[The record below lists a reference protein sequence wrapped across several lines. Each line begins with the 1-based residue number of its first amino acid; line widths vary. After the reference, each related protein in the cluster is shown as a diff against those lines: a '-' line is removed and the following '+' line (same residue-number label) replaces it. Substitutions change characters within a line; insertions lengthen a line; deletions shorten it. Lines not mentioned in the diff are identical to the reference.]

1 MSARNDEDTKQMA
14 VKVDKLELDN
24 TPGRDLI
31 TVPKCRSNFTWEEVQ
46 RFIDEAITNLIKLED
61 MTDLTSLYRINKHL
75 SRTFTSYPYLRENIA
90 EYLNERR
97 FPSLAVKMI
106 KRLNNLGVFSNDG
119 TWFSSFYLYNI
130 AWSYSD
136 ISKDFTTALA
146 VAGISHLLNL
156 NIGHPPYLEN
166 INSKNV
172 YFLIKASLSLLHNIV
187 KIPGNRDMA
196 QYTVGRDALL
206 NILTFQREPSLRC
219 LASLCLAHTLDDVD
233 VPMALNQSPNLIYQL
248 LSYMYS
254 ASHSVRRKYH
264 GYTVAEFMTAVSA
277 FAVNENTHRTL
288 LTTEMERPQRT
299 GRPPLPSMNFLK
311 FLLKLTDVYL
321 GAQLDEEPEREA
333 NAAIRMIHHLVFSLT
348 LKENGALNEL
358 IGRIADLSRL
368 PTVVENPNK
377 SLYRTLEIFMWQ
389 LSQPIASMTFESYTL
404 PKPTE
409 CGPIVMSYAPINAP
423 AAGFFIEQLRAASLP
438 VWNHNKTSVIS
449 SQSAQEMGMSA
460 LAAFA
465 NDLKGWLQCLDQATV
480 MIVCLSD
487 AYRLSPGCRAELQ
500 YFLSINSKETPKL
513 LIYILMPPKFH
524 PNGWTA
530 RLPNISEALD
540 FTHKRTFVTTLRH
553 LVSLAG
559 RPYAITVA
567 DEPLDSL
574 TYDSMEAN
582 KGFMSMDDLNG
593 LKSSSIFL
601 TSSDTE
607 PDKQSG
613 ITQTAEQMIS
623 KGSPRRSDSP
633 GIEIRRSCSSSP
645 TPLLSTRSDILSHH
659 YGDNQ
664 AISSVLSRD
673 QDEVL
678 QAEHPDGPIPVQIH
692 SPVVTQFSAQNIE
705 ATLLD
710 TSKVELSTP
719 AHDLKTGEYQ
729 ETPDV
734 SDQIG
739 EQEPNNDSQVSNIS
753 GQKTS
758 VKIPE
763 HDKSS
768 AQKSENS
775 ATNELYRIQDEV
787 LKTGALTAYTPTE
800 TSTGPKI
807 SQEALL
813 KETTSALEH
822 KYAERMQSVDKEG
835 TSAGPNVITP
845 KSQDKESHKNKSRDV
860 HSSVSISQ
868 PTNQSSDK
876 ILTDDELRMDDER
889 KQKELKEAKMPDV
902 NVDEK
907 DHTSHLDH
915 SYVSHMSGIHSPPVN
930 RSIKASQTDNALRSD
945 ATGCQP
951 SSRDE
956 KTIDFRE
963 EDDQPEHRG
972 AEQEQVATETKSQ
985 LTYRSSRPS
994 SKVIAVAGE
1003 WKDSHVNKV
1012 SDTGEDRKRQVSF
1025 SQASSLN
1032 VMKSQTSYP
1041 SSRTKQAED
1050 ALGVHIENSQKTK
1063 SVMKLDDSRVKCSV
1077 EAPVSKVDEAK
1088 SQPNHQPPSASLAE
1102 NILMSTE
1109 NKPEGS
1115 QEGQASALSQSQV
1128 SHASALKLQP
1138 PWPQFDNALGTKTA
1152 DPQDN
1157 TPSGNRSQVA
1167 QNCITDLSKAANV
1180 SEIRSKIT
1188 CQSSG
1193 TGMPDSALGWNVV
1206 ENHKLPKDNK
1216 MINTEFAGQG
1226 LPKEPSIT
1234 SQRHPSK
1241 TSQSM
1246 DPNPPKQ
1253 TKPVE
1258 APKSAIHTE
1267 LNGTSEEAPDE
1278 ALALETAAIAGTLS
1292 RPFIEVGLTGED
1304 QKTGKPDA
1312 IPPTTSETGSHV
1324 VLSPRSS
1331 KTQDSLPSKMND
1343 SKPKVLPDSSVQ
1355 TLSIIE
1361 DIKTT
1366 GTGVSSLGT
1375 QVPTEQ
1381 LGLHALTDLS
1391 PMSVFGPT
1399 IQGTPTVVFSI
1410 TNYDDVVQPHVRQ
1423 WTMQQVKE
1431 WFTNKGL
1438 SHLLRKLCGDI
1449 DGIVLS
1455 QLVYMRYWAP
1465 EYFAK
1470 SIRSD
1475 LGLSFVEAL
1484 RLVEALQELTK
1495 RR

>member
-1 MSARNDEDTKQMA
+1 DAQPISSAIYPLRGALFSTYASRDLYSKQNMSARNDEDTKQMA
-14 VKVDKLELDN
+14 MTVDKLELND

-31 TVPKCRSNFTWEEVQ
+31 TVPKCRSSFTWEEVQ
-46 RFIDEAITNLIKLED
+46 RFIDEAIANLIKLEEL
-61 MTDLTSLYRINKHL
+61 TDLTSLYRINKHL

-97 FPSLAVKMI
+97 FPSLAVKLI

-119 TWFSSFYLYNI
+119 TWFSSFYLYSI

-248 LSYMYS
+248 LSCMYS

-288 LTTEMERPQRT
+288 LTTEMERPQRA

-321 GAQLDEEPEREA
+321 GTQLDEEPEREA
-333 NAAIRMIHHLVFSLT
+333 NAAIRMIHHLVFSPT
-348 LKENGALNEL
+348 SKENGALNEL
-358 IGRIADLSRL
+358 VGCMADLSLL

-377 SLYRTLEIFMWQ
+377 ALYRTLEILLWQ

-423 AAGFFIEQLRAASLP
+423 AASYFIEQLRAASLP
-438 VWNHNKTSVIS
+438 VWNYNKTNVIN

-465 NDLKGWLQCLDQATV
+465 NDLKSWLQCLDQATV

-500 YFLSINSKETPKL
+500 YFLSINSQKTPKV

-524 PNGWTA
+524 PSGWMV

-540 FTHKRTFVTTLRH
+540 FTHKRTFVATLRH

-607 PDKQSG
+607 SAKQSA
-613 ITQTAEQMIS
+613 ITQTAEQMLS

-633 GIEIRRSCSSSP
+633 GIEIHRSCSSSP

-659 YGDNQ
+659 YGDIQ
-664 AISSVLSRD
+664 AISSFLSRN
-673 QDEVL
+673 QDEML
-678 QAEHPDGPIPVQIH
+678 QAEHPDRNTPVQIH

-734 SDQIG
+734 SDQLG
-739 EQEPNNDSQVSNIS
+739 EREHYNDSQVSNIS
-753 GQKTS
+753 GQKPS
-758 VKIPE
+758 VNIPE
-763 HDKSS
+763 HDKSI
-768 AQKSENS
+768 AQKTENS
-775 ATNELYRIQDEV
+775 GANELHGIQDEV
-787 LKTGALTAYTPTE
+787 LKTGALTAYSPTQ
-800 TSTGPKI
+800 TSTGSKI
-807 SQEALL
+807 SQEAIL
-813 KETTSALEH
+813 KETTSALEDKH
-822 KYAERMQSVDKEG
+822 AEKTQSVDKG
-835 TSAGPNVITP
+835 GISADPNITTP
-845 KSQDKESHKNKSRDV
+845 KLQDKESHKNKSRDV
-860 HSSVSISQ
+860 HSSLSISQ
-868 PTNQSSDK
+868 PTNQSSG
-876 ILTDDELRMDDER
+876 
-889 KQKELKEAKMPDV
+889 
-902 NVDEK
+902 
-907 DHTSHLDH
+907 
-915 SYVSHMSGIHSPPVN
+915 Y
-930 RSIKASQTDNALRSD
+930 
-945 ATGCQP
+945 QP

-963 EDDQPEHRG
+963 ENDQLEHKG
-972 AEQEQVATETKSQ
+972 TEQEQVVTETKSQ
-985 LTYRSSRPS
+985 LAYQSARPS
-994 SKVIAVAGE
+994 SKVSAVSGE
-1003 WKDSHVNKV
+1003 RKDSHANKV
-1012 SDTGEDRKRQVSF
+1012 SDVGEDRKRQVSL
-1025 SQASSLN
+1025 SQTSSLDAI
-1032 VMKSQTSYP
+1032 KSWPSYP
-1041 SSRTKQAED
+1041 SSRTKQGED
-1050 ALGVHIENSQKTK
+1050 ALGLHIENSQKTK
-1063 SVMKLDDSRVKCSV
+1063 SLMKSDDGQLKCTD

-1102 NILMSTE
+1102 NILMSTG
-1109 NKPEGS
+1109 NKPDGS
-1115 QEGQASALSQSQV
+1115 QEEKASALSKSQV

-1138 PWPQFDNALGTKTA
+1138 PWAQFDNALGTKTA
-1152 DPQDN
+1152 DSRDN

-1167 QNCITDLSKAANV
+1167 QNCITDLSKDTHV
-1180 SEIRSKIT
+1180 SEIRSKIN
-1188 CQSSG
+1188 CQSSE
-1193 TGMPDSALGWNVV
+1193 TGMADTALGLNVV
-1206 ENHKLPKDNK
+1206 ENQKSSKDNK
-1216 MINTEFAGQG
+1216 MIHTEFDGQG
-1226 LPKEPSIT
+1226 LPNEPST
-1234 SQRHPSK
+1234 TLQHHLSK
-1241 TSQSM
+1241 ASQSM
-1246 DPNPPKQ
+1246 DPSPPKQ

-1258 APKSAIHTE
+1258 SSRPAVHTE
-1267 LNGTSEEAPDE
+1267 VNGTSEEAPDE
-1278 ALALETAAIAGTLS
+1278 ALALETAALTSTLA
-1292 RPFIEVGLTGED
+1292 RPLIEVGLTGED
-1304 QKTGKPDA
+1304 QKTEKPNA
-1312 IPPTTSETGSHV
+1312 IPPTTLETGSHV

-1331 KTQDSLPSKMND
+1331 KTQGSLPSKMSD

-1391 PMSVFGPT
+1391 PVSVFGPT
-1399 IQGTPTVVFSI
+1399 TQGTPTVVFSI
-1410 TNYDDVVQPHVRQ
+1410 TNYDDIVQPQVRQ
-1423 WTMQQVKE
+1423 WTMQQVRE

-1438 SHLLRKLCGDI
+1438 SHLLRKLCGDV

-1455 QLVYMRYWAP
+1455 QLVYMRHWAP

-1475 LGLSFVEAL
+1475 LGLNFVEAL
-1484 RLVEALQELTK
+1484 RFVEALQELTK
-1495 RR
+1495 RP

>member
-14 VKVDKLELDN
+14 MAADKLEPNDI
-24 TPGRDLI
+24 PDRSLI
-31 TVPKCRSNFTWEEVQ
+31 TVPKCRNNFTWEEIQ
-46 RFIDEAITNLIKLED
+46 RFIDEAITNLIKLEELN
-61 MTDLTSLYRINKHL
+61 DLTSLYRINKHL

-97 FPSLAVKMI
+97 FPSLAVKLI

-119 TWFSSFYLYNI
+119 TWFSSFYLYSI

-136 ISKDFTTALA
+136 ISNDFTTALA

-166 INSKNV
+166 LNSKNV

-219 LASLCLAHTLDDVD
+219 LASLCLAHTLDEVD
-233 VPMALNQSPNLIYQL
+233 VPMALNQAPNLIHQL

-254 ASHSVRRKYH
+254 ASHSARRKYH

-288 LTTEMERPQRT
+288 LATEMERPQRT

-311 FLLKLTDVYL
+311 FLLKLTDVYMS
-321 GAQLDEEPEREA
+321 AQLNEESEREA
-333 NAAIRMIHHLVFSLT
+333 NAAIRVIHHLVFSPN
-348 LKENGALNEL
+348 LKENGALSEL
-358 IGRIADLSRL
+358 ISRMTELSRL
-368 PTVVENPNK
+368 FTVVGNPNEA
-377 SLYRTLEIFMWQ
+377 LYRTLEVFTWQ
-389 LSQPIASMTFESYTL
+389 RSQPIASMTFESYTL

-423 AAGFFIEQLRAASLP
+423 AAGYFIEQLRAASLP
-438 VWNHNKTSVIS
+438 VWNHNRTNVID
-449 SQSAQEMGMSA
+449 SQIAQEMGMSA
-460 LAAFA
+460 LAAFSG
-465 NDLKGWLQCLDQATV
+465 DLKGWLECLDQATV

-487 AYRLSPGCRAELQ
+487 AYRLSPGCRVELQ
-500 YFLSINSKETPKL
+500 YFLSINSEKSPKV

-582 KGFMSMDDLNG
+582 KGLMSMDDLNG

-601 TSSDTE
+601 TSSDSE
-607 PDKQSG
+607 PAKQSA

-623 KGSPRRSDSP
+623 KGSPRRSASP
-633 GIEIRRSCSSSP
+633 EIEIQRSCSSSP
-645 TPLLSTRSDILSHH
+645 TPLLSTRSDIPSHH
-659 YGDNQ
+659 YGDIQ

-673 QDEVL
+673 QDEEI
-678 QAEHPDGPIPVQIH
+678 QAEHPNRPTPVQIH

-705 ATLLD
+705 ATVLD

-734 SDQIG
+734 SDPIG
-739 EQEPNNDSQVSNIS
+739 EREHYNDSQVSNIS
-753 GQKTS
+753 DQKPS

-763 HDKSS
+763 HDKSI
-768 AQKSENS
+768 AQKTENS
-775 ATNELYRIQDEV
+775 GTNELYRIQGEV
-787 LKTGALTAYTPTE
+787 LRTGALTAYSPTQS
-800 TSTGPKI
+800 STG
-807 SQEALL
+807 SQEAIL
-813 KETTSALEH
+813 KESTSGLEDEN
-822 KYAERMQSVDKEG
+822 AEKIQSAANEG
-835 TSAGPNVITP
+835 TSADPNVRTP
-845 KSQDKESHKNKSRDV
+845 KGNESPKNKSWDV

-868 PTNQSSDK
+868 PTTQPSGK
-876 ILTDDELRMDDER
+876 ILTDDELRMDVER
-889 KQKELKEAKMPDV
+889 KQEELKETKMPDV
-902 NVDEK
+902 NVGEK
-907 DHTSHLDH
+907 DHTSHLEH
-915 SYVSHMSGIHSPPVN
+915 SYISHLSGIQSPPIN
-930 RSIKASQTDNALRSD
+930 QSIKASQTDNALRSD
-945 ATGCQP
+945 VTGCQP
-951 SSRDE
+951 SSREE

-963 EDDQPEHRG
+963 ENDQPEHKG
-972 AEQEQVATETKSQ
+972 IEQEQLVTGTKSQ
-985 LTYRSSRPS
+985 LTYRSSEPS
-994 SKVIAVAGE
+994 SKVSGVAGE
-1003 WKDSHVNKV
+1003 RKDSHASKV
-1012 SDTGEDRKRQVSF
+1012 SDVGEDKIRQVSP
-1025 SQASSLN
+1025 SQASSLDA
-1032 VMKSQTSYP
+1032 MKSWPSYP
-1041 SSRTKQAED
+1041 PSRTKKMED
-1050 ALGVHIENSQKTK
+1050 ALGVHVENSQETK
-1063 SVMKLDDSRVKCSV
+1063 SVMKSDDVQLKCSV
-1077 EAPVSKVDEAK
+1077 EAPVSKVDEVK
-1088 SQPNHQPPSASLAE
+1088 SQPNNQQPSASLAE
-1102 NILMSTE
+1102 NILMSTRE
-1109 NKPEGS
+1109 KPEGL
-1115 QEGQASALSQSQV
+1115 QEEQV

-1138 PWPQFDNALGTKTA
+1138 PWPQFDNALGTKTV
-1152 DPQDN
+1152 DSRDN
-1157 TPSGNRSQVA
+1157 TPRGNRSQVA
-1167 QNCITDLSKAANV
+1167 QACITDTNV
-1180 SEIRSKIT
+1180 SEIKSKII

-1193 TGMPDSALGWNVV
+1193 TSIADNALRLNVA
-1206 ENHKLPKDNK
+1206 ENQKSSKDDKIVNTDFDVQDLP
-1216 MINTEFAGQG
+1216 E
-1226 LPKEPSIT
+1226 EPSSI
-1234 SQRHPSK
+1234 SQPQLSK

-1246 DPNPPKQ
+1246 DPNLPKQ
-1253 TKPVE
+1253 TKPTGSSR
-1258 APKSAIHTE
+1258 AAIQSE
-1267 LNGTSEEAPDE
+1267 LNETSKEAPDG
-1278 ALALETAAIAGTLS
+1278 ALALETVALTSILS
-1292 RPFIEVGLTGED
+1292 RPLIEAGLAGED
-1304 QKTGKPDA
+1304 QKTEKPNA
-1312 IPPTTSETGSHV
+1312 ISPTTLETGSHV
-1324 VLSPRSS
+1324 VLSARSS
-1331 KTQDSLPSKMND
+1331 KTQGSLPSKMSD
-1343 SKPKVLPDSSVQ
+1343 SKPKVPPDSSVQ

-1399 IQGTPTVVFSI
+1399 TQGTPTVVFS
-1410 TNYDDVVQPHVRQ
+1410 TANYDDIVQPHVRQ
-1423 WTMQQVKE
+1423 WTVQQVSE

-1455 QLVYMRYWAP
+1455 QLAYMRHWAP

-1475 LGLSFVEAL
+1475 LGLGFVEAL